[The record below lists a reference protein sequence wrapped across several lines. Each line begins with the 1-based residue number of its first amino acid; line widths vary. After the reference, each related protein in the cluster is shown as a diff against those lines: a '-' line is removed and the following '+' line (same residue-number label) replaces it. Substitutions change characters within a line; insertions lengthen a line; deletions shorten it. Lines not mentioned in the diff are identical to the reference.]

1 LLNVFCWNRIGI
13 EDHEYPVPDVSDPVN
28 AIGSDTAGIVEKAD
42 EALVDE
48 AEANNNLVSR
58 IFIYRDGYTQYWR
71 CKFIFEPYLV
81 GIDLP
86 N

>member
-1 LLNVFCWNRIGI
+1 
-13 EDHEYPVPDVSDPVN
+13 
-28 AIGSDTAGIVEKAD
+28 VEKAD